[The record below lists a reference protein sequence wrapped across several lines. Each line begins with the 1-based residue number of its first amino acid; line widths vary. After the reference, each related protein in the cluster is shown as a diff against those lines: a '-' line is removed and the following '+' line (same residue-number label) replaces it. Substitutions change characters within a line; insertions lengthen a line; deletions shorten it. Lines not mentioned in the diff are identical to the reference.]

1 MQWRFK
7 KNEQLLKRRLKK
19 RLELSEVRPRVRE
32 EWARLMLLGF
42 AREPLH
48 IQWSLSA
55 IRGDTGHA
63 EHFVGGF
70 TDLVFTIQQVSPIK
84 RLLFIIHANTD
95 QSLSSPVLNSSS
107 QLCRLVVRNV
117 NLHRIH
123 ADLAG
128 E

>member
-1 MQWRFK
+1 MAVQE
-7 KNEQLLKRRLKK
+7 NEQLLKRRLK
-19 RLELSEVRPRVRE
+19 RQLELSEVRPRVRE

-55 IRGDTGHA
+55 IRGDTGHT

-70 TDLVFTIQQVSPIK
+70 TDLVFTIQQVPPIK

-95 QSLSSPVLNSSS
+95 LVITSPQFLITALQAGRTKHESA
-107 QLCRLVVRNV
+107 
-117 NLHRIH
+117 LHPR
-123 ADLAG
+123 
-128 E
+128 